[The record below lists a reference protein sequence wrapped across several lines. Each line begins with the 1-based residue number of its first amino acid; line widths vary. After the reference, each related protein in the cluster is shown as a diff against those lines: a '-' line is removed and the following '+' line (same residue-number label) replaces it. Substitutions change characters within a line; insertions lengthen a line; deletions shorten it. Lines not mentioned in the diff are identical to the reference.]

1 MSNLI
6 KLNLKEGWDINSR
19 TNEPKAKD
27 LPIGMFAKNLQ
38 KIPNLRFNQLT
49 KKVEESVSIEQQML
63 VQRQLLA
70 LISYLPGFDYAEK
83 KLNQV
88 NFYPPKPVVDHAYAR
103 WFLNDPN
110 FVEMEDLQYNFK

>member
-27 LPIGMFAKNLQ
+27 LPIGMFAKNLK

-49 KKVEESVSIEQQML
+49 K
-63 VQRQLLA
+63 
-70 LISYLPGFDYAEK
+70 
-83 KLNQV
+83 
-88 NFYPPKPVVDHAYAR
+88 
-103 WFLNDPN
+103 
-110 FVEMEDLQYNFK
+110 

>member
-1 MSNLI
+1 MI
-6 KLNLKEGWDINSR
+6 
-19 TNEPKAKD
+19 
-27 LPIGMFAKNLQ
+27 
-38 KIPNLRFNQLT
+38 
-49 KKVEESVSIEQQML
+49 

-70 LISYLPGFDYAEK
+70 LISYVPGFDYAEK

-88 NFYPPKPVVDHAYAR
+88 NFYPDKPTVDHAYAR